1 VHEAARIV
9 LPGRRTPL
17 TTPMDMKKTKSNTST
32 KKKSSLASKQPQ
44 AKRWCFTLNNPQDDE
59 GIDVDLVEYMVVGEE
74 VGENNT
80 RHFQGYVV
88 FKEQKRLTA
97 LKKLLGRAHW
107 EIAKG
112 SGWQNFQYC
121 SKDGTF
127 QEHGTRPLEPR
138 SVKRKRAA
146 DEQQEIYSDALA
158 APTVRDGLNVVKE
171 RQSRDYCLHGEAI
184 ERNLKKAKVAPHVCQ
199 FSIDKFN
206 HAPMDLDKPVL
217 LWGGSGLGKTQFA
230 IAHFKNP
237 LVVSHIDKLKTLGPD
252 HDGVI
257 FDDMAFKHWPR
268 EAIIHLLDKE
278 VDRDINVRYGTVNIP
293 KNTKK
298 IFTHNTNNPFYHV
311 DEIQEE
317 QKEAIERRFTR
328 VHVMTKLYQ

>member
-1 VHEAARIV
+1 
-9 LPGRRTPL
+9 
-17 TTPMDMKKTKSNTST
+17 MDLKKASASE
-32 KKKSSLASKQPQ
+32 KKKRATAQPPL
-44 AKRWCFTLNNPQDDE
+44 AKRWCFTLNNPTIDE
-59 GIDVDLVEYMVVGEE
+59 GIDVDLVEYMVVGDE
-74 VGENNT
+74 VGEENT

-107 EIAKG
+107 EIARG

-121 SKDGTF
+121 TKDGKF

-138 SVKRKRAA
+138 SVKRKRVA

-171 RQSRDYCLHGEAI
+171 RQSRDYCFHGEAI

-206 HAPMDLDKPVL
+206 HEPMVLDKPVL
-217 LWGGSGLGKTQFA
+217 LWGGTGLGKTQFA
-230 IAHFKNP
+230 LAHFKNP
-237 LVVSHIDKLKTLGPD
+237 LVVSHIDKLKNLSPD
-252 HDGVI
+252 HDGVV
-257 FDDMAFKHWPR
+257 FDDMAFKHWPK
-268 EAIIHLLDKE
+268 EAVIHLLDKE

-293 KNTKK
+293 KNTVKV
-298 IFTHNTNNPFYHV
+298 FTHNTSNPFYNAE
-311 DEIQEE
+311 DITPD

-328 VHVMTKLYQ
+328 VNVINKLY